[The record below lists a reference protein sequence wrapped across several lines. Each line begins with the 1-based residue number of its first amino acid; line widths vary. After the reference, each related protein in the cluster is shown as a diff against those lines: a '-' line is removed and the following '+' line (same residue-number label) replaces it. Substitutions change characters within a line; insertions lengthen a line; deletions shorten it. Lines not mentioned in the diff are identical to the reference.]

1 MRLYSYCALA
11 RTIIRNQVRN
21 GLLHD
26 PCTTDNVF
34 ELPIAVDYRFS
45 QKARNRWHVAY
56 TLVKNEGLRKNRPD
70 VEHTDS
76 SVTYNACYKS
86 SEYYEPPMVD

>member
-11 RTIIRNQVRN
+11 RTIVRNQVRN

-56 TLVKNEGLRKNRPD
+56 TLLNNEGLRKSRPE
-70 VEHTDS
+70 VKATES
-76 SVTYNACYKS
+76 SITHKGYNS
-86 SEYYEPPMVD
+86 FDYYEPPMVD